1 MSRLFGRRR
10 GVKLLVGL
18 AVALVALVAL
28 AAACGAL
35 AYFTSTGGG
44 SGHATAGTT
53 AQVTISAG
61 VTPTAKL
68 YPGGSGDV
76 TVSIDNPNTI
86 AVHLPTLE
94 LDMSQGGG
102 TGFAVDTAHVLTGC
116 TAASAALSYTTQ
128 TNGGSGFVVAAKV
141 EGTDGSLSADLSNAI
156 SMGVSSAN
164 ACQGATVT
172 VYLKVDP

>member
-1 MSRLFGRRR
+1 MSRLFERR

-18 AVALVALVAL
+18 AVALVALS
-28 AAACGAL
+28 AAGGAL
-35 AYFTSTGGG
+35 AYFTSTGSG
-44 SGHATAGTT
+44 SGQATASTT

-61 VTPTAKL
+61 VTPTANV

-86 AVHLPTLE
+86 AVNLSSLE
-94 LDMSQGGG
+94 LDTSQGGG
-102 TGFAVDTAHVLTGC
+102 TGFAVDAAHVTAGC

-141 EGTDGSLSADLSNAI
+141 AGTDGSLSADLSNAI

-164 ACQGATVT
+164 ACQGATFT
-172 VYLKVDP
+172 VFLKVGP